1 MGPIRAP
8 SAKWPAQAL
17 AVQRPRPA
25 AGPARGHAA
34 PAKGGGGGGAGAD
47 ACAFGGGGATRKAA
61 RPDFTG
67 SRRWPGGFSLAGGAA
82 YAGSAGKPWIAAVS
96 AGAPRSTGPPC
107 LIYSRPW
114 RPARRGAGQA
124 AQARLPVPFAPF
136 PDQEPPRRAS
146 LGRFALGGAG
156 AWTARALHGAWG
168 YHPGAAW
175 RRAARRSGRGGD
187 WRFGPLGSV
196 AFAPQ

>member
-34 PAKGGGGGGAGAD
+34 PATGGGGGGPGAD
-47 ACAFGGGGATRKAA
+47 ARAFGGGGATRKAA

-67 SRRWPGGFSLAGGAA
+67 SRRWPGGFGLTGGAA
-82 YAGSAGKPWIAAVS
+82 CAGSAGKRGLAALS
-96 AGAPRSTGPPC
+96 AGAPLSAGPPC
-107 LIYSRPW
+107 LIHGRPW
-114 RPARRGAGQA
+114 RAARRGAGQA
-124 AQARLPVPFAPF
+124 PQARLPVPFAPF

-146 LGRFALGGAG
+146 LGRFALGQAG
-156 AWTARALHGAWG
+156 TRNAGALHGAWG
-168 YHPGAAW
+168 HYPGAAW
-175 RRAARRSGRGGD
+175 RRATQRGGSGRD